1 MVGFLSFLLHLSG
14 GGHAHDAGDDG
25 TEGNLFVQIYNF
37 YCCCCYNWPLTILI
51 NFSNSH
57 CSLHTSHLSLLIS
70 HVFFPNYLL
79 FFSSAPKTCACLL
92 TSRPKC
98 TSVFPLTSF
107 NLLTDQIREL
117 CCFYL
122 FFSLFVVVFVCPVF
136 SSPSAPNSLLGNVR

>member
-1 MVGFLSFLLHLSG
+1 MMLAMMARREICSYKFTTHYSRLT
-14 GGHAHDAGDDG
+14 AHFS
-25 TEGNLFVQIYNF
+25 LPFF